1 MTTQSTTSDEPSSLW
16 IVGAVVGPVAFVVI
30 VIWIVVCIIYFKK
43 KRAPNTKT
51 LDSESDPP
59 LLRMT
64 SPAGEDGV
72 IMIYFI
78 LFTLMLQKY
87 HFSSELKLF
96 CLSLKGDKS
105 LLLFILFM
113 LIDVLK
119 CHSLIY

>member
-16 IVGAVVGPVAFVVI
+16 IVGAVVGPVVFVVI

-43 KRAPNTKT
+43 NRAPNTKT

-72 IMIYFI
+72 II
-78 LFTLMLQKY
+78 
-87 HFSSELKLF
+87 
-96 CLSLKGDKS
+96 
-105 LLLFILFM
+105 LFILYY
-113 LIDVLK
+113 L
-119 CHSLIY
+119 H